1 MKKKQHEYYN
11 RLKRNLVVITLLVA
25 LVPLFVLSWTASSNY
40 QKYYKENISSGMQRM
55 VENRKD
61 VINFFLAEQSSFL
74 SIISNLYGFQYLKEQ
89 NNLEGIFR
97 VIQKKAA
104 IVDIGVIGEDGKHTA
119 YVGPYRD
126 IVFDKDYREED
137 WFKQVMVKGNYI
149 SDTFLGYRH
158 MPHFI
163 VAIAAPQRKWIL
175 RATIDSEMFDSLV
188 KTAQIGEKGDAFI
201 VNDKGVLQ
209 TAGRF
214 GTYQLSPDE
223 RRLLYYHQ
231 GTKVEELETK
241 GGKFLYATT
250 WVKDNEWI
258 LVVKFNTKSELAP
271 FFKAKRTETLIIFI
285 GSLIIITAA
294 VLIVNFLVNKIEKAD
309 RLKAAYN
316 DQMVHTEKM
325 AAIGR
330 LAAGVAHEVNNP
342 LAVINEKAGWMQDLL
357 SEEDKDKIRNYSE
370 YEDAIK
376 KIKLHVDRA
385 RKVTHRLLGFSR
397 KVEGE
402 KEIVNINHLLKETI
416 SFLEKELIY
425 HKIELITEF
434 EKDLPAIAINS
445 SEVQQVFLNI
455 LNNGIDAIGTA
466 GSVKI
471 STSFDPEHIITS
483 FCDTGHGIPE
493 DLVDKVFD
501 PFFTTKDVGKGTGLG
516 LSVSYNIIKKLG
528 GDIKVTSK
536 VEEGT
541 TFTIFLPR
549 KQYKA

>member
-126 IVFDKDYREED
+126 IVFDKNYHEED

-149 SDTFLGYRH
+149 SDVFLGYRN

-201 VNDKGVLQ
+201 VNGKGVLQ

-471 STSFDPEHIITS
+471 STSFDPEHIIAS